1 MGDEIITR
9 TEVHQFRPDAPP
21 AETAAGISAAVQRFL
36 SDPLVMSSPESLRI
50 EVRWRYIHDDSSDE
64 WFDGL
69 ELTASASVHRA
80 NIDVDGTLSVSDDS
94 PVEWG

>member
-21 AETAAGISAAVQRFL
+21 SETAAGISAAVQRFL
-36 SDPLVMSSPESLRI
+36 SDPLVMSQPESLRI
-50 EVRWRYIHDDSSDE
+50 EVRWRYVHDDASGE

-69 ELTASASVHRA
+69 ELTASASVYKV
-80 NIDVDGTLSVSDDS
+80 NIDIDGTLSVSVDS
-94 PVEWG
+94 PAEWG